1 MEPKNNN
8 VGVTHVSDLAA
19 HYWQVT
25 FHREERS
32 QVVLARFWL
41 YLHACMC
48 SLKCSLKCSL
58 NSYSVPICKIQN
70 FRIEFH
76 QNATQYKGLWFI
88 VCIFM
93 YINMHICICM
103 QILAIAFIELLF
115 HFHWLLIISSK
126 IQFELLDPVCFRRQL
141 KFKSFSSHFE
151 FCYQLRCGIINGET
165 WLSLHVITWN
175 ERSLRSA
182 LSFMSMLNSE
192 AD

>member
-76 QNATQYKGLWFI
+76 SVHELNRTKQCVMFASECHTIQRTSIYCLYIYVYKYGHLYLYANI
-88 VCIFM
+88 G
-93 YINMHICICM
+93 YS
-103 QILAIAFIELLF
+103 F
-115 HFHWLLIISSK
+115 H
-126 IQFELLDPVCFRRQL
+126 
-141 KFKSFSSHFE
+141 
-151 FCYQLRCGIINGET
+151 
-165 WLSLHVITWN
+165 
-175 ERSLRSA
+175 
-182 LSFMSMLNSE
+182 
-192 AD
+192 